1 MSATGTSAPRLALR
15 PTEAAKALGLS
26 DESFAKYAR
35 PHLKCTRVGSI
46 VLYRPAEIER
56 FLIERESSP
65 VEDVTR

>member
-15 PTEAAKALGLS
+15 PTEAAKACGVS
-26 DESFAKYAR
+26 DESFARYCR
-35 PHLKCTRVGSI
+35 PHLKCVRVGSL

-65 VEDVTR
+65 IEDVAR